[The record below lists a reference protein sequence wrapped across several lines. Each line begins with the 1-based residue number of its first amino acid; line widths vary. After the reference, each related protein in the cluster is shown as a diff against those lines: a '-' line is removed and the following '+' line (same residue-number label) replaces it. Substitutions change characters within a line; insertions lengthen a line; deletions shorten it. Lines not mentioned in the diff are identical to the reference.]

1 MKLSAVHMHAST
13 LCRKLG
19 KWRDQG
25 IVPYGMFTD
34 QGGGLRDR
42 TANEIEEQLKVWR
55 SMSPA
60 RLPAD
65 GYLHAL
71 LVEHQS
77 LVSQIEEWCD
87 GQALVVSSAGQL
99 RRENLW
105 HAAQEWKRMQT
116 EMHAKGILVYG
127 LLDYDKGGGHIANAH
142 SKWFKDI
149 AALPFVKWGL
159 TPEQLKFLGLP
170 EDDDAQIDGA
180 FGRNPLVERAGQKAA
195 WTRRRRRRRRSCCA
209 KKDCECLMTLEV
221 IARGNSVS
229 TAAMRKELGRSWRE
243 RVKRESHLERS

>member
-1 MKLSAVHMHAST
+1 LIRWNDETKDLILQTTRQLQAEGMTHPSIRAVLYRLLDYAGWSKKHYNT
-13 LCRKLG
+13 LCRRLG

-25 IVPYGMFTD
+25 TVPYGMFTD
-34 QGGGLRDR
+34 DGGGARDR
-42 TANEIEEQLKVWR
+42 PYTANEIDEQLKVW
-55 SMSPA
+55 SNATPA

-105 HAAQEWKRMQT
+105 HAVQDWKRMRK
-116 EMHAKGILVYG
+116 EMHAKGIVVYG
-127 LLDYDKGGGHIANAH
+127 LLDYDKGGGYIANAH

-149 AALPFVKWGL
+149 AGLPFVKWGL
-159 TPEQLKFLGLP
+159 TPEQLDFLGLP
-170 EDDDAQIDGA
+170 RDEDAQIDGA
-180 FGRNPLVERAGQKAA
+180 FGRNPTWWKE
-195 WTRRRRRRRRSCCA
+195 
-209 KKDCECLMTLEV
+209 
-221 IARGNSVS
+221 SVRKLLGL
-229 TAAMRKELGRSWRE
+229 TATA
-243 RVKRESHLERS
+243 